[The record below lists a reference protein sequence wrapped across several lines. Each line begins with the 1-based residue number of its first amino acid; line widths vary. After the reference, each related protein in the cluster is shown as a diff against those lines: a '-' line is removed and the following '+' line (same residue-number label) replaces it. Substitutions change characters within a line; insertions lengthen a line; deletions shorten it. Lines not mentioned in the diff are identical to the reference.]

1 MTRTGIRDRAV
12 MISATPPTTPRLRLE
27 STGARRSLLDGG
39 WWPRSSDPVAELP
52 GLILAIDARRGPVIR
67 LLLARGDWVS
77 HPGRLGVAGRVVRL
91 GYFVSQPAGL
101 LTAVCGNR
109 SRVDLLVVPPDTAGD
124 TAGAAMLVAATAGN
138 LIHAQD
144 ILLSL
149 KKPAAGATERAP
161 EAVWDTEGG
170 RLAAA

>member
-1 MTRTGIRDRAV
+1 MNRTGSMDRSV
-12 MISATPPTTPRLRLE
+12 TTSPTPPSTPRLRLE
-27 STGARRSLLDGG
+27 STGARRTLLDGV

-52 GLILAIDARRGPVIR
+52 GLILAIDARRGLVTR
-67 LLLARGDWVS
+67 LLLAPSNWDS
-77 HPGRLGVAGRVVRL
+77 HPRRLSVAGRVVRL

-101 LTAVCGNR
+101 LTAVCANR
-109 SRVDLLVVPPDTAGD
+109 DRVDLLVVPPDTAAE
-124 TAGAAMLVAATAGN
+124 TADAAMLVAATVGN

-149 KKPAAGATERAP
+149 SRPAAGATERTA
-161 EAVWDTEGG
+161 EAVWDIEGG